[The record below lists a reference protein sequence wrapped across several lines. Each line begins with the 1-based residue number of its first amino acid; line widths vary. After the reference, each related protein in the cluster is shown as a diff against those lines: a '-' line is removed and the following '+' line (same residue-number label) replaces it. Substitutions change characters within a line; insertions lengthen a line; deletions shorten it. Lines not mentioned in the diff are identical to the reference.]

1 MAMAWQLRRLMVK
14 RYGRNLHADQA
25 GEWTRDFFE
34 PHGLHRLRAPVQ
46 SDTQEG
52 VTMPRGSSGTRR
64 RENRMYG
71 LKGGWGNMA
80 VLRRVR
86 P

>member
-1 MAMAWQLRRLMVK
+1 MVM
-14 RYGRNLHADQA
+14 RYGRKLRAGQA
-25 GEWTRDFFE
+25 GERTRDFFE
-34 PHGLHRLRAPVQ
+34 AHGLHRLRGHRGISGP
-46 SDTQEG
+46 QEG
-52 VTMPRGSSGTRR
+52 VTMPRGSSVTCR
-64 RENRMYG
+64 RENRTYG